1 MPEEAHNTIFGRT
14 TDDVGELRSSLD
26 QWLQSEPAPGV
37 TVAIDA
43 ICTSIGDTN
52 STMDIAYDI
61 LDVVLAHQRLCAY
74 GDPTTVRWV
83 TLEEGNR
90 RTRTGLRLTFKLND
104 PAAFCDEFCAVTGH
118 LNQEDD
124 GSWSDWID
132 ERCELESRL
141 TTDPPKV
148 PHWLIDEFWGNL
160 LSGIGDLEEGQIEYL
175 RTLQPSWFPG
185 QWILSAASN
194 LLGHSLYVSDRAW
207 AIPAGTDVASV
218 WEAYFGE
225 RLEPADALL
234 PAIRLQSPDG
244 ADCVFHEKAVS
255 GWPLFAEQAKH
266 LFSSV
271 REQPDPWG
279 SWHHSSRQILLSAS
293 GWIVLQPDLE
303 WDFVFFGAE
312 RADEASTLP
321 QGF

>member
-1 MPEEAHNTIFGRT
+1 MPEEAHNTILGRT
-14 TDDVGELRSSLD
+14 TDEVGELRSSLD
-26 QWLQSEPAPGV
+26 RWLQSGPAPGV
-37 TVAIDA
+37 LVAIDA
-43 ICTSIGDTN
+43 MCTSIGSTN
-52 STMDIAYDI
+52 STLVIAYDI
-61 LDVVLAHQRLCAY
+61 LDVMLAHQRLCAY
-74 GDPTTVRWV
+74 GAPISVRWV
-83 TLEEGNR
+83 TLEEGNGFM
-90 RTRTGLRLTFKLND
+90 RTGLRLSFKLND
-104 PAAFCDEFCAVTGH
+104 PAAFCDEFCAVSGH
-118 LNQEDD
+118 LNLEDD
-124 GSWSDWID
+124 ESWSDWID